1 MCDQFKVIPSF
12 ELSRQA
18 EIRAPSETEAFSMNR
33 WSEPI
38 RILRAHF
45 LFRSRNQLALC
56 GFFPEQR
63 WPKNIIQNNGIA
75 RHLHELST
83 NLENLPCWLE
93 FINLNR
99 YHFHIESIHKT
110 NTCSWKH
117 RVNPRSSKSLFFCG
131 LPNNFILVNWMK
143 GRNSTPKGKITPQ
156 EF

>member
-18 EIRAPSETEAFSMNR
+18 EIRAPSETEAFSMNVNQ
-33 WSEPI
+33 SEFCELTFYSEAEI
-38 RILRAHF
+38 TMSIGSVRF
-45 LFRSRNQLALC
+45 LSRTMMIKKYY
-56 GFFPEQR
+56 PEQ
-63 WPKNIIQNNGIA
+63 WNSMTFAWALNEPWESSVLI
-75 RHLHELST
+75 
-83 NLENLPCWLE
+83 E

-117 RVNPRSSKSLFFCG
+117 RVNPRSSKFFFCG
-131 LPNNFILVNWMK
+131 LPNNFILVNWTK